1 MTRTYFSLCVSL
13 ALLGACEEDPS
24 ASAQT
29 GNFEFVADMENAGEG
44 QLKNA
49 SNGFQG
55 YYVFQDELIIEGVD
69 PTTDVK
75 SLLAIDATGAIRN
88 LLSPI
93 SSVSGF
99 VEFQGALHF
108 SINGGELS
116 TQHYRLD
123 GGAVEL
129 LPDVSS
135 FQTELP
141 QNSVTFNE
149 ARFFVDRCTSEST
162 GWCLLRYDGT
172 QTTDIAAPA
181 DLSLDPWINVA
192 MFDSRV
198 WLTGEIDDV
207 RALLTYD
214 GSTIQVHS
222 ELNSDVGNR
231 YEQVGNELYY
241 IQESAGAMNGLDG
254 IHLYR
259 VLPDELTLVP
269 TTDGSVYSVPRQFF
283 SLKNKNYFFA
293 NTGAAAGSKA
303 GIFVFSNDGRSVARA
318 SEDEYSNVA
327 DFLKRETGDLLGDVY
342 YFRCAFFS
350 TAANQLSG
358 NSLCR
363 FDGSQGAVAFDT
375 TQARNGDPNND
386 NQLYVVNSVG
396 TWLYFVAENPH
407 LGQKLFATD
416 GTDLVELPI
425 SSDETFDEYDEYNAQ
440 IIDLAGTIF
449 VVAAHPDITGESRL
463 YRLKS
468 TP

>member
-1 MTRTYFSLCVSL
+1 
-13 ALLGACEEDPS
+13 
-24 ASAQT
+24 
-29 GNFEFVADMENAGEG
+29 
-44 QLKNA
+44 
-49 SNGFQG
+49 FQG

-69 PTTDVK
+69 PNTGVK

-93 SSVSGF
+93 FSVSGF

-108 SINGGELS
+108 SIYAGGLRR
-116 TQHYRLD
+116 QHYRLN

-135 FQTELP
+135 FQPALP
-141 QNSVTFNE
+141 PNSVTFNG
-149 ARFFVDRCTSEST
+149 ARFFVDRCTSKSK
-162 GWCLLRYDGT
+162 GYCLLRYDGA

-181 DLSLDPWINVA
+181 GVSVNLLGGLA
-192 MFDSRV
+192 KFDSRL
-198 WLTGEIDDV
+198 WLAGESDGV
-207 RALLTYD
+207 RSLLVYD
-214 GSTIQVHS
+214 GSTIQAHS
-222 ELNSDVGNR
+222 ELNGDAGKR
-231 YEQVGNELYY
+231 YKQVGDELYF
-241 IQESAGAMNGLDG
+241 IQESASAMNGLDG

-259 VLPDELTLVP
+259 VLADKLTLVP

-293 NTGAAAGSKA
+293 NTGTALGSKA
-303 GIFVFSNDGRSVARA
+303 GIFVFSDDGRSVARA
-318 SEDEYSNVA
+318 SQDEYSTVA
-327 DFLKRETGDLLGDVY
+327 GFLKRKTGDLLGDVY
-342 YFRCAFFS
+342 YFRGAFFGIAS
-350 TAANQLSG
+350 GQQHG

-363 FDGSQGAVAFDT
+363 FDGTQGAVPFDT
-375 TQARNGDPNND
+375 TQARKGRPNND
-386 NQLYVVNSVG
+386 NHLYVVKRVG
-396 TWLYFVAENPH
+396 KRLYFVAENPH

-416 GTDLVELPI
+416 GTDLVEMPI
-425 SSDETFDEYDEYNAQ
+425 SSDESFDEYDQYNAQ